1 MKFGKDLEQY
11 KCAGWED
18 QYIDYKGLKLI
29 LKNLEQEDA
38 NEDEVDADFFQALE
52 DELEKVWK
60 PPVEGG
66 LWCAACRREGVP
78 PEFAVPPC
86 LCPRVTLSGKPRV
99 SYADLGY

>member
-38 NEDEVDADFFQALE
+38 IVDEVDADFFQALE
-52 DELEKVWK
+52 DELEKVRKRRVGWEEVTVCAVWHMESDSITAPASGPRL
-60 PPVEGG
+60 PPSVR
-66 LWCAACRREGVP
+66 LHATR
-78 PEFAVPPC
+78 
-86 LCPRVTLSGKPRV
+86 
-99 SYADLGY
+99 

>member
-66 LWCAACRREGVP
+66 LWCAACRREGCASRVCRP
-78 PEFAVPPC
+78 TLPLPARDAV
-86 LCPRVTLSGKPRV
+86 R
-99 SYADLGY
+99 